1 MKDIKKQ
8 HVATFYITLGIYTV
22 AFALIIGVF
31 TGSIRPRNGYISKT
45 FLSTLYNP
53 RWNVYTRTPFE
64 PIYKLYRFHNNEWK
78 QIDLRPFQPQ
88 YAFGLRRD
96 YKIIAQEM
104 RLILADSAIKT
115 QHYLTTTQF
124 WPQILQKPPAFA
136 SMAHPNT
143 QYLHGKLLIAIC
155 APKSTHKTLHAD
167 SIQYYA
173 ININER

>member
-22 AFALIIGVF
+22 AFALIIAVF
-31 TGSIRPRNGYISKT
+31 TGSIHPRKGYISKS
-45 FLSTLYNP
+45 FLSTLYSP

-64 PIYKLYRFHNNEWK
+64 PIYKLYILQNNEWK
-78 QIDLRPFQPQ
+78 QIDLRPFQLQ
-88 YAFGLRRD
+88 YAFGLCRD

-115 QHYLTTTQF
+115 QRYLTTQQL
-124 WPQILQKPPAFA
+124 WPHILQSPPAFV
-136 SMAHPNT
+136 SMAHCTT
-143 QYLHGKLLIAIC
+143 QYLHGKLLIAVC
-155 APKSTHKTLHAD
+155 KPKSSYYTLIND

-173 ININER
+173 INIHER